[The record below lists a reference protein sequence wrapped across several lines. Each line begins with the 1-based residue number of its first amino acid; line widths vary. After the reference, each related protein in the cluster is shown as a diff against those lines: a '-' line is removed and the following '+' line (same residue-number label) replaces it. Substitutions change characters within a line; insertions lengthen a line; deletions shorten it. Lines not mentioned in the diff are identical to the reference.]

1 MERQARAGGD
11 GLGGIRRG
19 FAQRGRI
26 NILYASGIA
35 MSGTKTQAQGNLIW
49 IRKHAPVFISIRLEF
64 PLKEIDVTPLELVP

>member
-35 MSGTKTQAQGNLIW
+35 MSGTKTQAQDCLIW
-49 IRKHAPVFISIRLEF
+49 IHKHAPQVISSRFVF
-64 PLKEIDVTPLELVP
+64 PHKEIDIAPLDVAP